1 MCYLCLRRHGCCPH
15 SADEQIEAP
24 RENYWHYFV
33 PLIWYQERWEKMMN
47 ILEAGKQ
54 YFDSKDALN
63 FIKKILYFFLQIP

>member
-1 MCYLCLRRHGCCPH
+1 
-15 SADEQIEAP
+15 
-24 RENYWHYFV
+24 
-33 PLIWYQERWEKMMN
+33 MN